1 MGENKRGGDTPYP
14 SCTHLGKGILL
25 NPLLPSNDV
34 LTKGKK
40 KIPGRAR
47 ARPGST
53 DRLGV
58 LIQVSFWFASL
69 RFVDLRRL
77 PWRSSALLLWFSTQI
92 IHTYELVYVANRRK
106 GLVDLRR
113 DDAAAHLFDFS
124 DQGWG
129 VLWP

>member
-1 MGENKRGGDTPYP
+1 MNLA
-14 SCTHLGKGILL
+14 SQWQ
-25 NPLLPSNDV
+25 
-34 LTKGKK
+34 K

-47 ARPGST
+47 VRPGST
-53 DRLGV
+53 DRPGFLV
-58 LIQVSFWFASL
+58 QVSFWFASL

-77 PWRSSALLLWFSTQI
+77 PWRNLALVLWFSAQI
-92 IHTYELVYVANRRK
+92 IHAYELVYVANRRK

-113 DDAAAHLFDFS
+113 DAAAAHLFDVS